1 MSLPSGCTEL
11 EYIESTG
18 GQFIDT
24 GVVPG
29 ASTKVVCE
37 FEKST
42 TSNASQHIFG
52 CDKFSFYYNR
62 SWYTYY
68 SESGNKVSFQGPP
81 ADGKYTVTKE
91 MLTATM
97 TDGTLSWSVETTS
110 STPSRTMLIFAKANA
125 YGTQDFAVTKI
136 YSLKVYNGAT
146 LVVDYRPCKDPAGAV
161 CMYDVMSGEY
171 GYNAGTGAFVA
182 GPAISEPEPQPPAAP
197 TNLRATVSGTTV
209 TLTWDASVGAVGY
222 KLYRDNVLIAFL
234 AGTSFSETLSE
245 GRTYT
250 YTLAAYNSYGV
261 STAVSLSVNVPHVAP
276 SLELITD
283 RTQADV
289 ARAKYLTGLWDPEQG
304 WTGTPEELAEWL
316 DGLKGAYNASDLNR
330 VGAAVRYVSDR
341 LTGCGYLVQ
350 VAPKTDWTV
359 ADIPTAAQLAAYL
372 ADVAELRGKLAVL
385 PTTPETPVDMIG
397 LTYTEANDIE
407 KILEDVDRLIT
418 LMMQSY
424 YYSGELFAGEV

>member
-1 MSLPSGCTEL
+1 MSTRSVAVTLPSN
-11 EYIESTG
+11 S
-18 GQFIDT
+18 
-24 GVVPG
+24 
-29 ASTKVVCE
+29 
-37 FEKST
+37 
-42 TSNASQHIFG
+42 
-52 CDKFSFYYNR
+52 
-62 SWYTYY
+62 
-68 SESGNKVSFQGPP
+68 
-81 ADGKYTVTKE
+81 
-91 MLTATM
+91 
-97 TDGTLSWSVETTS
+97 
-110 STPSRTMLIFAKANA
+110 
-125 YGTQDFAVTKI
+125 I
-136 YSLKVYNGAT
+136 Y
-146 LVVDYRPCKDPAGAV
+146 
-161 CMYDVMSGEY
+161 
-171 GYNAGTGAFVA
+171 
-182 GPAISEPEPQPPAAP
+182 
-197 TNLRATVSGTTV
+197 VSGTVNHVAVIWTNTEGNTWEAVADRAPDDVYRVELTIINSLGTTSRQSV
-209 TLTWDASVGAVGY
+209 TLY
-222 KLYRDNVLIAFL
+222 Y
-234 AGTSFSETLSE
+234 
-245 GRTYT
+245 
-250 YTLAAYNSYGV
+250 
-261 STAVSLSVNVPHVAP
+261 SLHLV
-276 SLELITD
+276 TD

-316 DGLKGAYNASDLNR
+316 GGLKGAYNASDLNR